1 MKLYF
6 HMYVQ
11 LSVIHELNRTLFKN
25 LSGYENRDKHISC
38 VIYQFGER
46 KPQINNAEQR
56 SPFPSPNV

>member
-1 MKLYF
+1 MNEIAFSHVYN
-6 HMYVQ
+6 Y
-11 LSVIHELNRTLFKN
+11 LSYINWTGHN
-25 LSGYENRDKHISC
+25 LISGYENRDKHISF

>member
-1 MKLYF
+1 MNWTGHYL
-6 HMYVQ
+6 
-11 LSVIHELNRTLFKN
+11 I
-25 LSGYENRDKHISC
+25 SGYENRDKHISC